1 MFAGRTEVRPED
13 VANWTDWSGSCQIL
27 DLTTAEEA
35 KRNLQLGAAE
45 AAANHFNNE
54 ATSST
59 TAPGGIDSMDY
70 MAASFTHMNTANVIQ
85 AVPSAEES
93 AFLHPAGMEGDQN
106 LASIT
111 ADNFPW
117 SSGEEGSAAGGQWSS
132 YNGTASADGNDAS
145 ENPQAEEPTT
155 ARPDVPVGYGPAAAP
170 ADPSTAVVGS
180 WNTWAQAGSSNDDAA
195 VGHHVSSVS
204 FMNLMSEFGCVPPPP
219 TASEG
224 HYPMEGG
231 DAHLEDSNS
240 RRSAA
245 FSALEAFNEH
255 ASMSMTPLGFPEDS
269 QGCSLADAIEFSLA
283 F

>member
-1 MFAGRTEVRPED
+1 MRPED

-27 DLTTAEEA
+27 DLTTEEA
-35 KRNLQLGAAE
+35 KRNLHQLGAAE
-45 AAANHFNNE
+45 TADGHFNNE
-54 ATSST
+54 ATSSST
-59 TAPGGIDSMDY
+59 TAPCAIDSMDY
-70 MAASFTHMNTANVIQ
+70 MAASFTHLNTVNGIQ
-85 AVPSAEES
+85 SAASAEES
-93 AFLHPAGMEGDQN
+93 AFLHPAGMEGNQN

-117 SSGEEGSAAGGQWSS
+117 SSGEEGSAAAGQWNS
-132 YNGTASADGNDAS
+132 YNGTASTDGNAAS

-155 ARPDVPVGYGPAAAP
+155 ARPDVPVGYGTAAAP
-170 ADPSTAVVGS
+170 ADPSAAVGS
-180 WNTWAQAGSSNDDAA
+180 WNTWAQASSSNNNDAA
-195 VGHHVSSVS
+195 VGHNVSSVS
-204 FMNLMSEFGCVPPPP
+204 FMNLMNEFGCVPPPLPP

-240 RRSAA
+240 RRAAA

-255 ASMSMTPLGFPEDS
+255 ASMSMTPLGFAEDS

>member
-1 MFAGRTEVRPED
+1 MRPEE

-35 KRNLQLGAAE
+35 KRNHLQLGAAE
-45 AAANHFNNE
+45 AAASHFNNG
-54 ATSST
+54 ATSSST
-59 TAPGGIDSMDY
+59 TAPCAIDSMDY
-70 MAASFTHMNTANVIQ
+70 MAASFTHLNTANVTQ
-85 AVPSAEES
+85 AVASAEES
-93 AFLHPAGMEGDQN
+93 AFLHPAGMEGDQG

-117 SSGEEGSAAGGQWSS
+117 STGEEGSAAAGQWSS
-132 YNGTASADGNDAS
+132 YTGTASADGNDAA

-155 ARPDVPVGYGPAAAP
+155 ARPDVQVGYGPAAPP
-170 ADPSTAVVGS
+170 ADPSAAAVVGS
-180 WNTWAQAGSSNDDAA
+180 WNTWAQASSSNDGGD
-195 VGHHVSSVS
+195 HVSSVS
-204 FMNLMSEFGCVPPPP
+204 FMNLMSEFGCVPPPLPP

-231 DAHLEDSNS
+231 DAHLEDNK
-240 RRSAA
+240 RNAA